1 MATTTP
7 LSAAET
13 TLSLEDYDALVSY
26 VGSLKGEA
34 RTGISWAAFSA
45 FLASNRGQ
53 MQTLYKELIDTPWTT
68 GCPVLA
74 PTGDMNYEE
83 WPEKRRR
90 ESNLDALC
98 VLGQM
103 KLSARTAPTSVDLA
117 HLQGYTGWA
126 DIDVW
131 KLPVDPNLLPPEYLA
146 GVTKARQHKP
156 IIDTPFGRARLF
168 PSPILSE
175 AMWGLGQ
182 RLVPSG
188 MQASDILILGQGA
201 GRFVQS
207 APPASLRMTIVEP
220 NVLDAEILSATYPE
234 VEVESRPFVKF
245 AVESEKASRAFDV
258 ILLDSDPY
266 GYGRTER
273 ERKLDAPL
281 TFAEDP
287 DNQSS
292 VYEVYRALT
301 LLRPGGVLVATVPT
315 ELVFDPT
322 GAQRY
327 SQLRQRFVQAAHLST
342 VIFLPYADLY
352 AGTKYAPRAVVAFV
366 KRAPATVPM
375 PSETSEAFV
384 HGDVQST
391 SLGQNNTMGRWVGL
405 ADGRQV
411 VRGDTTGGIDPYAIV
426 DAQIEPLPYAAVA
439 QITQARRAERTVQ
452 THPRSPIVRTP
463 PPTPVAATNALSSDA
478 ARDVALDEITGPKP
492 SALAFAIVLSSRVE
506 TYMGL
511 LTRSAPD
518 DRARAEGGRTE
529 LRQDIEHFVDRYGN
543 PHALAEVAR
552 NPHCAALVQ
561 AIRQDGSLIPA
572 LTSPQS
578 DREFGAPLQGAGV
591 LDIVD
596 FYSKRNGVCTETDL
610 LKYFGDVESI
620 VESVLAQPEYALE
633 FNCFDANHVPSAYCL
648 YRYEDYLTG
657 DLWARLAQVN
667 TTIEGLPA
675 DDTSPRRE
683 KLKEQ
688 RGRLDAVID
697 ALKLSEIHPTPRS
710 GFIPLPCLQEFVN
723 ARLKAPPSSGRAEE
737 DTLAYDNEPN
747 ITLSIEDGRLK
758 GRTNGS
764 LMLKE
769 LGVEST
775 LQMAELT
782 WILAYWNRETQIV
795 DPDEKLATKS
805 RVFTDGMSLLDKLTK
820 EELLERDFETWLLA
834 SDVWRPQ
841 IEQRYNL
848 AYRGLV
854 PRKPDESKLGLL
866 RQSARSPHPHQNAAT
881 RRFTET
887 RGGLA
892 AHSVGVGKT
901 FAASLTLANWRQ
913 RGLCRKPVVV
923 APNNVMV
930 NWLRE
935 IRAALPDYRVGVIGW
950 TMQKGVAVQ
959 DSRESRREKW
969 ERYRAGDYDVLLCPY
984 SNWLNDLDV
993 SDELIYSYAKNEFA
1007 FQRFSG
1013 SEKEDHAYYE
1023 RRLDELED
1031 QISKKKASGASSK
1044 VIDELQEK
1052 IEKVEAYLATPPRS
1066 LLPTL
1071 ERALAGAPL
1080 PTDTLRP
1087 YRPRTGEAVG
1097 EDEEDADD
1105 WVVGNSPHELAAYAQ
1120 RRGIFFS
1127 KTVPGTVE
1135 ITPQYA
1141 PDDETVAVLVLDLAR
1156 DIQASGQSRE
1166 VSLVDF
1172 LPEGPEGQ
1180 GLFERRESKR
1190 KKKGKGRPAAPS
1202 PKAPSKKQL
1211 VALMDILFPR
1221 PPAQPDN
1228 VPVEPRPALID
1239 YASLG
1244 VDALIVDE
1252 AHNFKNTWFPNPRLG
1267 AAEMEY
1273 CGAIKS
1279 IGERPTSKGFGG
1291 VQAWDMW
1298 YKCRDIQTRRGGN
1311 ILLLTATPVKN
1322 SPLEAFNL
1330 AQLIS
1335 YGTWERRYLRS
1346 SEEFIDRFIVLAAEE
1361 GTKITFE
1368 VVEKLTVKAFSNDG
1382 QELRAALLY
1391 LTDRITTDDLLA
1403 YWARIGYTKGKIPL
1417 QVPSQLFVD
1426 MDPIQ
1431 NFIYDKLGVLVEQ
1444 QEDKDDDDE
1453 EAERKKRF
1461 VILEI
1466 DGEKVK
1472 IPKSMVNA
1480 LMLDIGTKA
1489 AIDPRLLT
1497 LNIADCEV
1505 AIQADDVRV
1514 EAWDRWEEGKR
1525 QGRGG
1530 SAPKKRP
1537 LSAKARDFLEK
1548 KYLLLVHWL
1557 GAGEYPSPKHY
1568 GDSVLPKYAKVAEYI
1583 RGRGDCGHV
1592 IFSDFNET
1600 HDAIKDAIV
1609 RIAGVP
1615 AERIGIIVAQTPART
1630 VLRMVSQPVHV
1641 VKPSVRQLVADGF
1654 NGTWDETLEKPTL
1667 LVEPI
1672 YDVVIGNSQ
1681 AMAEGLNLQKRTCA
1695 IHHLTFT
1702 WEPATITQRNGRGVR
1717 QGNKFD
1723 RVDVR
1728 YYIAGN
1734 DPREFPLP
1742 DVSEPCVAP
1751 EEGSETP
1758 NPSYDFYRFDKT
1770 VGKSGWQETL
1780 FSSDTRSSG
1789 NPFAE
1794 AKGISK
1800 EDLQYMM
1807 LARKDPMKACEIR
1820 RIHKIRAKSRA
1831 RTELINKISG
1841 KVGDLV
1847 RDWRMIRKT
1856 DPGAQQDVQL
1866 ARAYRDEAGLREILE
1881 SHPDLPSAS
1890 GIWAAV
1896 EAARKHSV
1904 YVDAHTGFYVIEG
1917 ERVCLRALNP
1927 SYGDLFYTPRK
1938 IEIEEL
1944 IPAGN
1949 AFHVRDF
1956 GSPFRRNVLMQ
1967 NLLDQTAQAK
1977 EMVRLD
1983 MESCGGWDEE
1993 EDKRQILARSLLTG
2007 SSITEMVPSVLLA
2020 LLPVIWKRI
2029 VNLAYAVGQTP
2040 PRKDAEERAA
2050 AVLVDHRGM
2059 GLLPLVN
2066 VNDKNEIVLLSA
2078 SAATA
2083 IASLTAGV
2091 GKEFADLLTHKYVP
2105 LLPANADPASR
2116 ARVMQAIITDTIRV
2130 VERAPGQTAG
2140 VRLSHLDPNPTVH
2153 GDLLKALD
2161 KKWLFNP
2168 RFARSGI
2175 AKSVFERM
2183 ERSRR
2188 ARARGEQ
2195 IELAEETESL
2205 PLVAGRG
2212 GRSWGLSKGPVIP
2225 PEDADRDDPKWS
2237 GVGGIPD
2244 LTRSF

>member
-34 RTGISWAAFSA
+34 RAGLSWSSFGA
-45 FLASNRGQ
+45 FLTSNRGA
-53 MQTLYKELIDTPWTT
+53 MQTAYKELIETPWTT
-68 GCPVLA
+68 GCPVFD
-74 PTGDMNYEE
+74 PTGDVNYEE
-83 WPEKRRR
+83 WSEERRR
-90 ESNLDALC
+90 QANLDALC

-103 KLSARTAPTSVDLA
+103 KLAGRTSPTSQDLA
-117 HLQGYTGWA
+117 YLQSFTGWA

-156 IIDTPFGRARLF
+156 ILDTPFGRARQYTSL
-168 PSPILSE
+168 LLAE

-188 MQASDILILGQGA
+188 TQASDILIVGQGGS

-207 APPASLRMTIVEP
+207 APTPSMVVVEP
-220 NVLDAEILSATYPE
+220 NVLDAEILSATYPD
-234 VEVESRPFVKF
+234 VGVVQRPFVKF
-245 AVESEKASRAFDV
+245 VVESERSAHEFDF
-258 ILLDSDPY
+258 ILLDSEPY

-273 ERKLDAPL
+273 ERKIDAPL
-281 TFAEDP
+281 TPAEDP

-322 GAQRY
+322 GSQRY
-327 SQLRQRFVQAAHLST
+327 SQLRQRLVQTAHLST
-342 VIFLPYADLY
+342 VIFLPFADAY
-352 AGTKYAPRAVVAFV
+352 AGTAREPRAIVAFV

-375 PSETSEAFV
+375 PSETAEAFV
-384 HGDVQST
+384 RGDVQNT
-391 SLGQNNTMGRWVGL
+391 ELGQNNTMGRWVGL

-411 VRGDTTGGIDPYAIV
+411 VRGDVTGGIDPYAIV

-439 QITQARRAERTVQ
+439 QITQARREGRTIQ
-452 THPRSPIVRTP
+452 THTRTPVVRTP
-463 PPTPVAATNALSSDA
+463 PRPVPVDASNVLSSDA
-478 ARDVALDEITGPKP
+478 ARSLALDEITGSKP

-529 LRQDIEHFVDRYGN
+529 LRQDIEHFIERYGN
-543 PHALAEVAR
+543 PRALVEVKS

-561 AIRQDGSLIPA
+561 VIQQGSGGGTLIPA

-578 DREFGAPLQGAGV
+578 DREFGAPAMGAGA
-591 LDIVD
+591 LDVVD

-610 LKYFGDVESI
+610 RKYFGDVESI
-620 VESVLAQPEYALE
+620 VESLLTQPDYAVE
-633 FNCFDANHVPSAYCL
+633 FDCLDSNQAPAAYCV

-657 DLWARLAQVN
+657 DLWARLALVN
-667 TTIEGLPA
+667 SAIEALPS
-675 DDTSPRRE
+675 DDMSSRRE
-683 KLKEQ
+683 KFNEQ
-688 RGRLDAVID
+688 RLRLVAVID
-697 ALKLSEIHPTPRS
+697 AQPLSSIHPTPRS

-723 ARLKAPPSSGRAEE
+723 ARLKAPPSGGRPGE
-737 DTLAYDNEPN
+737 TLTFDNEPN

-769 LGVEST
+769 LGIEST
-775 LQMAELT
+775 IQMAELT

-795 DPDEKLATKS
+795 DPDEKLPTKS
-805 RVFTDGMSLLDKLTK
+805 RVFGDGAKLADKLKK
-820 EELLERDFETWLLA
+820 EEALERDFETWLLNN
-834 SDVWRPQ
+834 DVWRPQ
-841 IEQRYNL
+841 IEQKYNR

-854 PRKPDESKLGLL
+854 PRKADESKLGLL

-913 RGLCRKPVVV
+913 RGICRKPVVV

-950 TMQKGVAVQ
+950 SMLNGMAVQ
-959 DSRESRREKW
+959 DSREARQEKW

-993 SDELIYSYAKNEFA
+993 SDEMIYAYAKDVFA
-1007 FQRFSG
+1007 FQRFAG
-1013 SEKEDHAYYE
+1013 KEKEDHAYYG

-1031 QISKKKASGASSK
+1031 QLATKEATGTASLKALNEIRK
-1044 VIDELQEK
+1044 K
-1052 IEKVEAYLATPPRS
+1052 IEKVEAKLAEPPRS

-1071 ERALAGAPL
+1071 ERAVAGNPL
-1080 PTDTLRP
+1080 PTDLMRP
-1087 YRPRTGEAVG
+1087 YRPRKGDTVSE
-1097 EDEEDADD
+1097 EDEAEIWLA
-1105 WVVGNSPHELAAYAQ
+1105 GYNPHELAAYAQ
-1120 RRGIFFS
+1120 RRGVFFS

-1141 PDDETVAVLVLDLAR
+1141 PDEETVAFSVLALAR
-1156 DIQASGQSRE
+1156 DIQASGLPQE
-1166 VSLVDF
+1166 VSLIEL
-1172 LPEGPEGQ
+1172 LPEGKEGQ
-1180 GLFERRESKR
+1180 GLFAPREP
-1190 KKKGKGRPAAPS
+1190 KKKGRGRPAVPS

-1211 VALMDILFPR
+1211 VALMDLLFPR
-1221 PPAQPDN
+1221 PPEQPDD
-1228 VPVEPRPALID
+1228 VPADPRPALIE

-1252 AHNFKNTWFPNPRLG
+1252 AHNFKNTWYPNPRLG
-1267 AAEMEY
+1267 TSEMEY
-1273 CGAIKS
+1273 FGAVKS
-1279 IGERPTSKGFGG
+1279 VGRAGDFGG

-1298 YKCRDIQTRRGGN
+1298 YKCRDIQKHHGDGN

-1322 SPLEAFNL
+1322 SPLEAYNL

-1335 YGTWERRYLRS
+1335 YGTWERRFLRS
-1346 SEEFIDRFIVLAAEE
+1346 SEDFIDRFIVLAAEE

-1368 VVEKLTVKAFSNDG
+1368 VVEKLTVKAFSGDG
-1382 QELRAALLY
+1382 RELRAALLY

-1426 MDPIQ
+1426 MDAVQ
-1431 NFIYDKLGVLVEQ
+1431 DFIYDRIGALVQ
-1444 QEDKDDDDE
+1444 LDDDAEEDDE
-1453 EAERKKRF
+1453 EEAARKKKF
-1461 VILEI
+1461 VVIKV
-1466 DGEKVK
+1466 DGEDVE

-1497 LNIADCEV
+1497 LNIADCE
-1505 AIQADDVRV
+1505 AAMAEDDIKV
-1514 EAWDRWEEGKR
+1514 EAWERWEKG
-1525 QGRGG
+1525 GRRGT
-1530 SAPKKRP
+1530 APDRP
-1537 LSAKARDFLEK
+1537 LRGDARDFLDK
-1548 KYLLLVHWL
+1548 KYLLLVHYL
-1557 GAGEYPSPKHY
+1557 EAGTYPAHY
-1568 GDSVLPKYAKVAEYI
+1568 GDLVLPKYAMVAEYI

-1592 IFSDFNET
+1592 IFSDLNET

-1615 AERIGIIVAQTPART
+1615 AERIGIIVAKTPART
-1630 VLRMVSQPVHV
+1630 VLRMDPEPEHV
-1641 VKPSVRQLVADGF
+1641 VKPSVRQVIADGF
-1654 NGTWDETLEKPTL
+1654 NGTWDETA
-1667 LVEPI
+1667 EPAQLI
-1672 YDVVIGNSQ
+1672 VPPEYDVVIGNSQ
-1681 AMAEGLNLQKRTCA
+1681 TMAEGLNLQKRTCA

-1742 DVSEPCVAP
+1742 VVGEPCVAP
-1751 EEGSETP
+1751 EEGEAKP

-1770 VGKSGWQETL
+1770 VGKAGWQETL

-1820 RIHKIRAKSRA
+1820 QLHQIRSKVRE
-1831 RTELINKISG
+1831 RRELFTKVAG
-1841 KVGDLV
+1841 KLGDLV
-1847 RDWRMIRKT
+1847 RDWRTIRKT
-1856 DPGAQQDVQL
+1856 EPGAQRDVQL
-1866 ARAYRDEAGLREILE
+1866 ARAYRDEGALREILE
-1881 SHPDLPSAS
+1881 SHSDMFPS
-1890 GIWAAV
+1890 GIWSAIE
-1896 EAARKHSV
+1896 EARSHAV
-1904 YVDAHTGFYVIEG
+1904 YVDAETGFYVVEG
-1917 ERVCLRALNP
+1917 ERVCIRAANP

-1938 IEIEEL
+1938 IEVEKL
-1944 IPAGN
+1944 IPSIS

-1956 GSPFRRNVLMQ
+1956 GSPFRRNVLLP
-1967 NLLDQTAQAK
+1967 NLLDLTLQVR
-1977 EMVRLD
+1977 EMERLD
-1983 MESCGGWDEE
+1983 MESCDGWDDA
-1993 EDKRQILARSLLTG
+1993 EDERKILTKRLTG
-2007 SSITEMVPSVLLA
+2007 PKIPEMVPSVLVPM
-2020 LLPVIWKRI
+2020 LPAIWKRI
-2029 VNLAYAVGQTP
+2029 VALAYEEGQAAP
-2040 PRKDAEERAA
+2040 PRTAQERAA
-2050 AVLVDHRGM
+2050 AILVDARGI
-2059 GLLPLVN
+2059 GALPLVN
-2066 VNDKNEIVLLSA
+2066 VNDQNEIVLLTA

-2083 IASLTAGV
+2083 IASSTVA
-2091 GKEFADLLTHKYVP
+2091 KDFANLLVTSYVP
-2105 LLPANADPASR
+2105 LLPANADSASR
-2116 ARVMQAIITDTIRV
+2116 ARVMQAIRADTIRV
-2130 VERAPGQTAG
+2130 VERAPGQSAG
-2140 VRLSHLDPNPTVH
+2140 VRLTLLDPTPRIH
-2153 GDLLKALD
+2153 GDLLRALD
-2161 KKWLFNP
+2161 KSWLFNQS
-2168 RFARSGI
+2168 ARPGI

-2183 ERSRR
+2183 EQSRR

-2195 IELAEETESL
+2195 IELPTEEVESL
-2205 PLVAGRG
+2205 PLVGRS
-2212 GRSWGLSKGPVIP
+2212 RSWGLSKRAIIP
-2225 PEDADRDDPKWS
+2225 PEDADPDDPKWS

-2244 LTRSF
+2244 LTRSLGRRD